1 MATLPPVGAE
11 PGALQANTIKLTKK
25 IENTIPQNK
34 LIFFIVFI
42 TFLLSI
48 ILMLLQQYI
57 FVKYYY
63 KKCQRKSPRGDPWAR
78 N

>member
-42 TFLLSI
+42 TFLLSTNSNVI
-48 ILMLLQQYI
+48 ITIHFCQILLQEMP
-57 FVKYYY
+57 
-63 KKCQRKSPRGDPWAR
+63 KKKPKG
-78 N
+78 